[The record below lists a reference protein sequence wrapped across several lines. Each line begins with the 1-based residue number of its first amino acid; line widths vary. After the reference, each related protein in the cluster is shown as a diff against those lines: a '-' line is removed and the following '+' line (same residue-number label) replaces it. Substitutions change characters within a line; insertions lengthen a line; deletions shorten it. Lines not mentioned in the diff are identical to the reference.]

1 MTEHTDPHAPIVHE
15 FTADGPVD
23 ADLRTLR
30 GDVVLRAEPGTALRV
45 ELRPLDRAGRE
56 LAERMQ
62 VRFDR
67 QRLVVDHPEGE
78 AQDLGDLLEQVT
90 SGEGSWSERLSRG
103 LRAATRGATG
113 WAGQLDLVVVLPARS
128 RVDLRAGSGD
138 VVVSGALARL
148 GIASGAGDIA
158 VERGADES
166 VRVESGAG
174 DISVGP
180 TAGDLRAKSGTGGV
194 VLGPVDGAA
203 QAATGAGD
211 IVLGP
216 VGGSIAATTGA
227 GDVDLAELS
236 GEATITT
243 GTGDITVRLARSG
256 LLRARSGV
264 GDVTV
269 HVAPGTATRVDLA
282 TGLGERDVR
291 LAPVDGAGEA
301 ERTLVVEGRTA
312 KGDLRVLRAE
322 SETAEPKTAGA

>member
-1 MTEHTDPHAPIVHE
+1 MTEHTEPHAPIVHE
-15 FTADGPVD
+15 FIADGPVD

-45 ELRPLDRAGRE
+45 ELRPADRAGRE
-56 LAERMQ
+56 LAERMR
-62 VRFDR
+62 VTFDQ
-67 QRLVVDHPEGE
+67 QRLVVDHPEDE
-78 AQDLGDLLEQVT
+78 AQDLGDLLESIT
-90 SGEGSWSERLSRG
+90 SGEGTWGERLSRG
-103 LRAATRGATG
+103 LRAAARGASGRT
-113 WAGQLDLVVVLPARS
+113 GQLDLVVVLPARS
-128 RVDLRAGSGD
+128 RVALRAGSGD
-138 VVVSGALARL
+138 VAVAGALARL
-148 GIASGAGDIA
+148 EIVAGAGDLT

-180 TAGDLRAKSGTGGV
+180 TSGDLRAKSGSGDLR
-194 VLGPVDGAA
+194 LGPVGGAA
-203 QAATGAGD
+203 KATTGAGD
-211 IVLGP
+211 IALGP
-216 VGGSIAATTGA
+216 VGGQIAATTGS

-256 LLRARSGV
+256 HLRARTGV
-264 GDVTV
+264 GDVIV

-282 TGLGERDVR
+282 TGIGERDVR
-291 LAPVDGAGEA
+291 LSPADGAGDA

-322 SETAEPKTAGA
+322 AESARS

>member
-1 MTEHTDPHAPIVHE
+1 MTEHTDPLAPIVHE
-15 FTADGPVD
+15 FVADGPVD

-45 ELRPLDRAGRE
+45 ELRPVDRAGRE
-56 LAERMQ
+56 LAERMT
-62 VRFDR
+62 VTFD
-67 QRLVVDHPEGE
+67 QHRLVVDHPEDE
-78 AQDLGDLLEQVT
+78 VQDPGDLLEGLA
-90 SGEGSWSERLSRG
+90 SGKGTWSERLTRG
-103 LRAATRGATG
+103 LRAATRGAAG
-113 WAGQLDLVVVLPARS
+113 RAGQLDLVVVLPARS
-128 RVDLRAGSGD
+128 RLALRAGSGD
-138 VVVSGALARL
+138 VSVTGALARL
-148 GIASGAGDIA
+148 EIGAGAGDIA

-174 DISVGP
+174 GIAVGP
-180 TAGDLRAKSGTGGV
+180 TSGDLRAKSGSGDV
-194 VLGPVDGAA
+194 VLGPVGGAVTVS
-203 QAATGAGD
+203 TGAGD

-216 VGGSIAATTGA
+216 VGGHLAATTGA

-236 GEATITT
+236 GEATVTT
-243 GTGDITVRLARSG
+243 GTGGITVRLARSG

-291 LAPVDGAGEA
+291 LAPVEGAGDA
-301 ERTLVVEGRTA
+301 ERTLVVEVRTA

-322 SETAEPKTAGA
+322 SEPLRR